1 MTNAPIYPWTLPVTH
16 GAHRLMSDVT
26 ASIPTLRTERLT
38 LRPPALGD
46 FDVYAQIM
54 ADDHSGHMGG
64 SLSAS
69 EAWADFCV
77 YCAGWMLR
85 GAGMWAVCLQDTAIG
100 FVTIGMEIGDQEH
113 ELGYFFL
120 APYHGQG
127 FAVEAATAARDYAR
141 IQLRLP
147 SLVSYVAKGN
157 LGSVKIA
164 QALGATR
171 DDLSKLP
178 DDNADEDIVIYR
190 YALGDEK

>member
-1 MTNAPIYPWTLPVTH
+1 MPNAPIYPWTLPVMH

-26 ASIPTLRTERLT
+26 ASIPTLCTDRLT

-54 ADDHSGHMGG
+54 ANDHSGHMGG
-64 SLSAS
+64 PFGTSQ
-69 EAWADFCV
+69 AWADFCV

-85 GAGMWAVCLQDTAIG
+85 GAGIWTVCLQDTAIG

-141 IQLRLP
+141 RHLRLP

-157 LGSVKIA
+157 EGSAKIA

-171 DDLSKLP
+171 DDLSQLP

-190 YALGDEK
+190 YALEDGK